1 MYSQEQL
8 NWKIGVL
15 DWGIIFSIL
24 ILFLII
30 YIPRSIWMEETEIR
44 NDARQRMLDIA
55 NSQDFYYE
63 LTGEYS
69 ASGEHLFELIEAAM
83 DSLIAD
89 STFTGSQY
97 LNLSDGI
104 YTINI
109 ERGFEVKVDTTFS
122 DAVIMRKTKLDTIYT
137 VGMKNE
143 DSGGVDTLF
152 VNMRDLKLFT
162 EDELFYRI
170 FSSDTTSRTEIV
182 TDYLRKKYHLSN
194 DRLYCPITN
203 EKFFFEIDE
212 LDPENPVFIVSS
224 PVPDDYTEPRFL
236 VFQFEAGRH
245 GSIKG
250 GVTTWA
256 GE

>member
-1 MYSQEQL
+1 MNSRDIL
-8 NWKIGVL
+8 DRKIAIL

-24 ILFLII
+24 LLFIII
-30 YIPRSIWMEETEIR
+30 YIPRSIWIEEAEIR
-44 NDARQRMLDIA
+44 NDARQRMLDIS

-63 LTGEYS
+63 LTGKYS
-69 ASGEHLFELIEAAM
+69 TSGEHLFELIEAAM

-89 STFTGSQY
+89 STFTGNQS
-97 LNLSDGI
+97 LNLSDGK
-104 YTINI
+104 YDINI

-122 DAVIMRKTKLDTIYT
+122 DAVIMRKVKLDTIYT

-143 DSGGVDTLF
+143 ESGGVDTLF
-152 VNMRDLKLFT
+152 VNVKDLKSFT
-162 EDELFYRI
+162 DNEMFHSI
-170 FSSDTTSRTEIV
+170 FSSDTTSRTEII

-203 EKFFFEIDE
+203 EKFFFDIDE
-212 LDPENPVFIVSS
+212 SDVENPIFIVSS
-224 PVPDDYTEPRFL
+224 PLPDDYTESRFM